1 MKDTV
6 EKNGYT
12 LRILTYNDPPSPAE
26 WDNLGQIA
34 YCSSHYT
41 LGTEAVSQDRLREI
55 ADGIKD
61 GSLIGLPVYAY
72 IHGAATI
79 STRPFSCSWDSG
91 QSGFVYCTKEQA
103 RKELGSAWGDD
114 YEANALRILRGEVE
128 TFDQYLRGD
137 VYGYTITDK
146 DGDEVYSC
154 WGFYGRE
161 CADEE
166 GMYALNYHATAQGE
180 LFPS

>member
-1 MKDTV
+1 MKDTI

-12 LRILTYNDPPSPAE
+12 LRILRDDDPPSPAE

-34 YCSSHYT
+34 YSSNNYT
-41 LGTEAVSQDRLREI
+41 LGTECVSQDRLQEI

-61 GSLIGLPVYAY
+61 GSLIGLSVYAY
-72 IHGAATI
+72 VHGAATI
-79 STRPFSCSWDSG
+79 STSPFSCSWDSG
-91 QSGFVYCTKEQA
+91 QSGFVYCTKKQA
-103 RKELGSAWGDD
+103 REEWGDD
-114 YEANALRILRGEVE
+114 YEVNARRVLRGEVK

-146 DGDEVYSC
+146 DGDEVDSC

-161 CADEE
+161 CADEA
-166 GMYALNYHATAQGE
+166 GMDALNYHATTQGE
-180 LFPS
+180 LFLD